1 MRRYALHAGALLGLF
16 ALLAGCSGRKKEDP
30 LLRLSA
36 EESLVEGRRL
46 FEQQKYGQA
55 QPYFTHA
62 FEVEPNSASG
72 REALL
77 LAADSLF
84 LDGGDTNFI
93 QAEARYRD
101 FQNRFPTSDRAPYVQ
116 LQIGRSLVERMERPD
131 RDQKVTR
138 QAREALEELLR
149 NYPTSPEAEQVQE
162 YLSQVRDHLAEH
174 EHLVGAFYAR
184 FGLPM
189 SAVARFE
196 TVLSQ
201 YPEYSKTDQLL
212 YDLASAQRR
221 AKQDADVDKTL
232 ARLREQYPQSD
243 WTRKAEKGIK
253 G

>member
-1 MRRYALHAGALLGLF
+1 MRRLALHAGILLGLLGLF
-16 ALLAGCSGRKKEDP
+16 AGCSARKKDDP

-36 EESLVEGRRL
+36 EESLIEGRRL

-62 FEVEPNSASG
+62 FEVEPNSSSG

-84 LDGGDTNFI
+84 LDGGETNFI

-101 FQNRFPTSDRAPYVQ
+101 FQNRFPTSDRAAYVQ

-149 NYPTSPEAEQVQE
+149 NYPTSPEAEQVQAH
-162 YLSQVRDHLAEH
+162 LAQVRDHLAEH
-174 EHLVGAFYAR
+174 EHIVGSFYAR

-196 TVLSQ
+196 TVVSQ
-201 YPEYSKTDQLL
+201 HPEYSRMDELL
-212 YDLASAQRR
+212 YELNAAQRQ
-221 AKQDADVDKTL
+221 AKQTEDAEKTL
-232 ARLREQYPQSD
+232 ARLREQYPDSE
-243 WTRKAEKGIK
+243 WTRKAAKGK